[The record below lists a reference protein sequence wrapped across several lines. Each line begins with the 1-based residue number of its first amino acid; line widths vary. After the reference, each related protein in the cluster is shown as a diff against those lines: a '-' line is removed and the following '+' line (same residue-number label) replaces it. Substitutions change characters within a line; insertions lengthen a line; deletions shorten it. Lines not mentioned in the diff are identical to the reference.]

1 MSDKEFHHTPI
12 TPFVDYRSKD
22 QELFDQWKKTGSKQH
37 LGALVNQLS
46 GVIYQEVNRQAGTL
60 PNSALSGEAKRWAIK
75 AIQSYDPSKGT
86 QLSTHVT
93 NYLQRVRRMNY
104 KYQNAV
110 RLPENM
116 QMQYRQWNSTHQ
128 ELTDQLNR
136 EPTDEELAKSLGWS
150 KPQVIKYRN
159 SLYSDLI
166 ESASDRPTEFTQYN
180 EGAELMAYLISQLTH
195 EEKFILDNVK
205 TMPAPKIAEKLGVN
219 INRYNYIKKQL
230 QKKIEKIKEDI
241 GM

>member
-1 MSDKEFHHTPI
+1 MAEETTQ

-22 QELFDQWKKTGSKQH
+22 QELYDQWKNTGSKQH
-37 LGALVNQLS
+37 LGQLVNQLS
-46 GVIYQEVNRQAGTL
+46 GVIYQEVNRQAGSL
-60 PNSALSGEAKRWAIK
+60 PNSALSAEAKKWAIK

-116 QMQYRQWNSTHQ
+116 QMQYRQWNATNQ
-128 ELTDQLNR
+128 ELSDQLNR
-136 EPTDEELAKSLGWS
+136 EPNDEELSKALGWT

-159 SLYSDLI
+159 SLYSDLV
-166 ESASDRPTEFTQYN
+166 ESASDKPAEFTQYN
-180 EGAELMAYLISQLTH
+180 ESAELMAYLLSQLTH
-195 EEKFILDNVK
+195 DEKFILDNVK
-205 TMPAPKIAEKLGVN
+205 IMPAPQIAAKLGVN

-230 QKKIEKIKEDI
+230 QKKIEKIKQDI
-241 GM
+241 GL